1 MMKFPIPLNRELI
14 STARW
19 VLGPKHSKYLF
30 FGTAG
35 QVMVSGLDLIFLA
48 LISPFVLSLSGGSTS
63 TTYSLFGVV
72 TLSSSMIFVLIIA
85 IVILKNLSAL
95 LLQRKILNVF
105 AVREAEVG
113 TALVQASIFEKPD
126 SATSAHSSELLQTFT
141 SVIISLF
148 SGMFRPIIAFSGDF
162 STLIAVIFGLLII
175 NPEVALLAM
184 VYFGITGAI
193 MIRQIGRRQQR
204 IGREALEVGRESL
217 RTFTEIRLMG
227 RELKFAH
234 QEGNSLEKLHKQRL
248 LAARLQASSTFIN
261 ATPRYLLELM
271 LISGIG
277 GLVPFIQH
285 FQPDKP
291 VLPTLGL
298 LVAAG
303 YRILP
308 SLNLTIITVGNFR
321 NSIPLL
327 NRINELAERFNI
339 RNEPL
344 VFAQTQQITDF
355 SNFDGTLIFRGVC
368 FTYANA
374 GKPVFQD
381 FNLEVPEK
389 RTVLIRGNSGSGK
402 TTFVGLASGVL
413 LPQSG
418 EVLMRTKDGER
429 SLDQRVRG
437 ISYLS
442 QDVPLLDETFAYNI
456 TLGAHDESGM
466 ERVHTAAKEAGI
478 YDRIVNSENGFQTAI
493 GENGAKLSAGERQ
506 RLGIAR
512 SLYSSPGLLIMD
524 EPTANLDPDS
534 EQVVWQTLS
543 NLKGK
548 LTILL
553 VSHREVPAYVFHE
566 SVGISTQTREAGND

>member
-1 MMKFPIPLNRELI
+1 MKKISMPLNRELI

-19 VLGPKHSKYLF
+19 VLGARHSKYLLF
-30 FGTAG
+30 STAG

-48 LISPFVLSLSGGSTS
+48 LISPFVLSLSGGSAP
-63 TTYSLFGVV
+63 TTYSLFGVIN
-72 TLSSSMIFVLIIA
+72 LSSLKIFVLIIA

-95 LLQRKILNVF
+95 LLQRKVLNVF
-105 AVREAEVG
+105 AMREAEVG
-113 TALVQASIFEKPD
+113 TALVKASIFERPD
-126 SATSAHSSELLQTFT
+126 AATATHSSEMVQTFT
-141 SVIISLF
+141 SVIGSLF
-148 SGMFRPIIAFSGDF
+148 SGMYRPIIAFAGDF
-162 STLIAVIFGLLII
+162 STLVAVILGLFII

-184 VYFGITGAI
+184 VYFGITGAV
-193 MIRQIGRRQQR
+193 MMRYIGRRQQR
-204 IGREALEVGRESL
+204 IGREALQVGRESL

-234 QEGNSLEKLHKQRL
+234 QEGASLEKLNQYRVIS
-248 LAARLQASSTFIN
+248 ARLQASSTFIN

-285 FQPDKP
+285 FQPNTA

-327 NRINELAERFNI
+327 NRIEDLAERFDI
-339 RNEPL
+339 RQEPL
-344 VFAQTQQITDF
+344 AFAQTEQVVDF
-355 SNFDGTLIFRGVC
+355 SNFEGTLVFKDVC
-368 FTYANA
+368 FSYAQSP
-374 GKPVFQD
+374 KPVFEN
-381 FNLEVPEK
+381 FNLEIPEK

-413 LPQSG
+413 FPQSG
-418 EVLMRTKDGER
+418 EVLMRSKDVDR
-429 SLDQRVRG
+429 TLDQRVRG

-442 QDVPLLDETFAYNI
+442 QDVPLLDETFIYNI
-456 TLGAHDESGM
+456 TLGAHDEGKM
-466 ERVHTAAKEAGI
+466 EAVYSAAREAGI
-478 YDRIVNSENGFQTAI
+478 FDRIMKSEEGFETAI

-512 SLYSSPGLLIMD
+512 SLYSTPGLLIMD
-524 EPTANLDPDS
+524 EPTANLDPES
-534 EQVVWQTLS
+534 ELVVWQTLS
-543 NLKGK
+543 ELKGK

-553 VSHREVPAYVFHE
+553 VSHREVPEHVFHHRVE
-566 SVGISTQTREAGND
+566 ISSQNQGGTNE

>member
-1 MMKFPIPLNRELI
+1 MKFPIPLNRELI

-248 LAARLQASSTFIN
+248 LAARL
-261 ATPRYLLELM
+261 
-271 LISGIG
+271 
-277 GLVPFIQH
+277 
-285 FQPDKP
+285 
-291 VLPTLGL
+291 
-298 LVAAG
+298 
-303 YRILP
+303 
-308 SLNLTIITVGNFR
+308 
-321 NSIPLL
+321 
-327 NRINELAERFNI
+327 
-339 RNEPL
+339 
-344 VFAQTQQITDF
+344 
-355 SNFDGTLIFRGVC
+355 C
-368 FTYANA
+368 
-374 GKPVFQD
+374 
-381 FNLEVPEK
+381 
-389 RTVLIRGNSGSGK
+389 
-402 TTFVGLASGVL
+402 
-413 LPQSG
+413 
-418 EVLMRTKDGER
+418 
-429 SLDQRVRG
+429 
-437 ISYLS
+437 
-442 QDVPLLDETFAYNI
+442 
-456 TLGAHDESGM
+456 
-466 ERVHTAAKEAGI
+466 
-478 YDRIVNSENGFQTAI
+478 
-493 GENGAKLSAGERQ
+493 
-506 RLGIAR
+506 
-512 SLYSSPGLLIMD
+512 
-524 EPTANLDPDS
+524 
-534 EQVVWQTLS
+534 
-543 NLKGK
+543 
-548 LTILL
+548 
-553 VSHREVPAYVFHE
+553 
-566 SVGISTQTREAGND
+566 